1 MVRTKQTERKR
12 YDTEMQRAEFPA
24 ESSESENSSDNSDQV
39 EDTEPREGMEPR
51 AESSETG
58 SREVESGKLN
68 QLQTNNHTPKLC
80 CLGTQ
85 LSVEWTPLLLTTSV
99 NEV

>member
-12 YDTEMQRAEFPA
+12 YDIEMQRAEFPA
-24 ESSESENSSDNSDQV
+24 GSSESEDSSDNLDQV

-58 SREVESGKLN
+58 SREVESKEVEPTTTN
-68 QLQTNNHTPKLC
+68 QQPRTQIVLPRHTTVSGMDP
-80 CLGTQ
+80 
-85 LSVEWTPLLLTTSV
+85 SFV
-99 NEV
+99 NYFRE